1 MRHRT
6 EKNKQKPTRKNPN
19 KERIID
25 VKGNILDYDYI
36 KEHQKKPHNNGVQT
50 KGAT

>member
-19 KERIID
+19 KERIVD
-25 VKGNILDYDYI
+25 VRGNVLDCDYL
-36 KEHQKKPHNNGVQT
+36 KKQQKKLNRELLS
-50 KGAT
+50 K